1 MATTKTKSASK
12 KPPAPKKKAQKKAQ
26 KKAPTKTKVA
36 TAKAAKKKAP
46 RKVASIS
53 PLRGMS
59 VDDWIA
65 EYTKG
70 WQTDVVRRV
79 VAVIAKAAPG
89 SVANIKWRMP
99 VFEANGPFA
108 FVRMAKA
115 HVTVGFWRGNEV
127 EAPIGSFE
135 RSERMGHFKLLG
147 PSELNEKALA
157 VMVKSAVRL
166 NREKGSPAMGRG
178 A

>member
-1 MATTKTKSASK
+1 MQLALPPMATTKKT
-12 KPPAPKKKAQKKAQ
+12 PANKTLAKTTVA
-26 KKAPTKTKVA
+26 KKAP
-36 TAKAAKKKAP
+36 AKKAPIKKAP

-59 VDDWIA
+59 IDDWVA
-65 EYTKG
+65 KYAKG

-89 SVANIKWRMP
+89 SVASIKWRMP

-115 HVTVGFWRGNEV
+115 HVSVGFWRASEL
-127 EAPIGSFE
+127 EAPVGTFE
-135 RSERMGHFKLLG
+135 RSARMGHFKLLG
-147 PSELNEKALA
+147 PGELDEKGLA

-166 NREKGSPAMGRG
+166 NREKGSPTMGGG

>member
-1 MATTKTKSASK
+1 MATTKKTPS
-12 KPPAPKKKAQKKAQ
+12 
-26 KKAPTKTKVA
+26 KKAPETKPA
-36 TAKAAKKKAP
+36 TKKAP
-46 RKVASIS
+46 AKKAPAKKAPAKKATRKVASVS

-59 VDDWIA
+59 IDDWIA
-65 EYTKG
+65 KYTKG

-79 VAVIAKAAPG
+79 VAVVGKAAPG

-127 EAPIGSFE
+127 EAPIGTFE

-147 PSELNEKALA
+147 AGELDEKALA